1 MVQFQLSSV
10 QTQRQTPRRI
20 AVSLPWFHHP
30 GILVISTSSYMY
42 WPTGAYPQA
51 PRCAH
56 KMVDGVPD
64 WEKRFTNS
72 KLTTEFY
79 CNKKKTCHYVPSGW
93 KKRGICW
100 PVSRDHIMGSSL
112 ELIEITW
119 VFENWP
125 LTCAALLYWITGSC
139 RVMSCQ
145 GRVVRKKQQTMN
157 SPLFDSDPTLKPRS
171 GGREQ
176 LVTNFNSWR
185 FCVSEN
191 WLTTRQNDSMQG
203 WSSVKPPKKVWLNYD
218 LSIANN

>member
-30 GILVISTSSYMY
+30 GILVILTSSYMY

-79 CNKKKTCHYVPSGW
+79 CNKKKTCNYVPSGW

-125 LTCAALLYWITGSC
+125 LTCAALFYWITGSC

-145 GRVVRKKQQTMN
+145 GRVVRKKQQT
-157 SPLFDSDPTLKPRS
+157 SEFTSLWQWSYLK
-171 GGREQ
+171 
-176 LVTNFNSWR
+176 TKKWR
-185 FCVSEN
+185 A
-191 WLTTRQNDSMQG
+191 WTTRHKLQQLTFLC
-203 WSSVKPPKKVWLNYD
+203 VRKLTNY
-218 LSIANN
+218 SPERFNARMVFSEAA

>member
-72 KLTTEFY
+72 KLITEFY
-79 CNKKKTCHYVPSGW
+79 CNKKKNLPLRA
-93 KKRGICW
+93 KRVEKTRYLLTSITW
-100 PVSRDHIMGSSL
+100 PYHGLKFRAHRDHLSF
-112 ELIEITW
+112 W
-119 VFENWP
+119 K
-125 LTCAALLYWITGSC
+125 LTADMCCFVVLDHGLMSC
-139 RVMSCQ
+139 HVMSGPGCS
-145 GRVVRKKQQTMN
+145 K
-157 SPLFDSDPTLKPRS
+157 
-171 GGREQ
+171 EA
-176 LVTNFNSWR
+176 TNEWIHLS
-185 FCVSEN
+185 
-191 WLTTRQNDSMQG
+191 LT
-203 WSSVKPPKKVWLNYD
+203 VILP
-218 LSIANN
+218 